1 MNDKYKPT
9 DFNKRAVFGAFEII
23 EDDIGNQ
30 KQGGF
35 KGEFTRHYK
44 TTKRTFEQEYSVQ
57 ATKYEDTTTIVVRHG
72 KPISD
77 QWIVKLAD
85 GNFYEIVTISPDD
98 SNNVITY
105 DFVTIKR
112 KKD

>member
-9 DFNKRAVFGAFEII
+9 DFNKRAVFGAFETI

-30 KQGGF
+30 KKGDF

-57 ATKYEDTTTIVVRHG
+57 TTKYEDTTTIVVRHG